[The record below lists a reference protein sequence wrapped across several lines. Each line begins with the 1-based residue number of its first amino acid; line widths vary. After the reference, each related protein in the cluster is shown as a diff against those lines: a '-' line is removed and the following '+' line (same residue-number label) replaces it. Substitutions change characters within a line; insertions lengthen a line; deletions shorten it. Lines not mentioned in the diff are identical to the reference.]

1 MKKIIL
7 LMLLLLSP
15 IAYAGE
21 EISLREQIETKLAK
35 DGGFESAILI
45 TPPKLHNLEAF
56 ELVEYKYAKMPGKV
70 LITLKDAQ
78 GELYTVK
85 AKFDEAT
92 AVPAP
97 GLDIVR
103 GQKIEESQLTMVK
116 FPKSRE
122 PKNVVTS
129 KEMAVGAVAKKNLA
143 AKKFINTY
151 DIIRPSSITKGKGV
165 KMVYISGKLSIEARG
180 IALEQGSIN
189 DFIKV
194 RNADSNKSIIAKI
207 LNEDTVV
214 VGGK

>member
-15 IAYAGE
+15 MAYAGE
-21 EISLREQIETKLAK
+21 EISLREQIEAKLAK

-45 TPPKLHNLEAF
+45 MPPKFHNLESF

-78 GELYTVK
+78 GELYMVK
-85 AKFDEAT
+85 AKFDEAV

-97 GLDIVR
+97 ASDIAR
-103 GQKIEESQLTMVK
+103 GQQVAESQLTMVK
-116 FPKSRE
+116 FPKSRD
-122 PKNVVTS
+122 PQNIVTS
-129 KEMAVGAVAKKNLA
+129 KEMAVGAVAKKNLV
-143 AKKFINTY
+143 AKKFINIH
-151 DIIRPSSITKGKGV
+151 DVIRPALITKGKGV
-165 KMVYISGKLSIEARG
+165 KMVYINGKLSIETRG

-194 RNADSNKSIIAKI
+194 RNADSNKSIVAKI